1 MLIVRD
7 LSCICGQK
15 QLFTNLSF
23 EIGEGQWLHLKG
35 ENGSGKTSLL
45 RILATLTKPVE
56 GQITWNGSDI
66 YSELENYRGDLAYVG
81 HDQSLKDELTP
92 LENLEFLLGIDGK
105 SIDSKQALEMLWQFG
120 LYGCENLP
128 IRYLSAGQKRRVL
141 LARLVLRQAKLWLL
155 DEPFNAL
162 DVSAVQYLTD
172 LIRGHLA
179 NGGMAIVTSHQQIKL
194 PEAKAVQ
201 L

>member
-56 GQITWNGSDI
+56 GQITWNGGDI

-81 HDQSLKDELTP
+81 HHQSLKDELTP
-92 LENLEFLLGIDGK
+92 LENLEFLLGIDGR

-162 DVSAVQYLTD
+162 DVSAVEYLTD

>member
-179 NGGMAIVTSHQQIKL
+179 NGGMAIVTSHQEIKL
-194 PEAKAVQ
+194 PEVKVVQ